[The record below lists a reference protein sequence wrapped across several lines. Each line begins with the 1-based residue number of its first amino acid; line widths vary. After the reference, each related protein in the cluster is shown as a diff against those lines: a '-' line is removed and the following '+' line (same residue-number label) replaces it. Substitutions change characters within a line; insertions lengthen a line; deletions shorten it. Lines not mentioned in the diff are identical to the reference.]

1 MCRNSILSEKSVEGE
16 GVVNLGVD
24 LLKGKVLRR
33 MCWMH
38 AGMLDD
44 KQQWCIVGCLGIIG
58 G

>member
-16 GVVNLGVD
+16 GVVNLGVEGEGVETD
-24 LLKGKVLRR
+24 V
-33 MCWMH
+33 CWMH